1 MSKSDLKRHTDALH
15 SASGMCRKKKEEE
28 RINKLLIN
36 NSFTATGTNKIPL
49 PMHFCREQHVDFKCI
64 GDLKSKFA
72 RLDFVITLN
81 NGLVVFLEVDE
92 NQHRFGIESITCD
105 VKRMSHIQESLL
117 IDGAMHCG
125 IVFMR
130 YNPGSYRVG
139 DELQSI
145 PKECREKRLLEH
157 LDELGSRTTLSE
169 CGTMEIQYAYYDRY
183 YGDLEKPEICWNLDY
198 PKSFNSIASCVCL

>member
-1 MSKSDLKRHTDALH
+1 MH
-15 SASGMCRKKKEEE
+15 SAEGIGRQKKQEE
-28 RINKLLIN
+28 RIRKLLLG
-36 NSFTATGTNKIPL
+36 NSYTATETNKIPL
-49 PMHFCREQHVDFKCI
+49 PMQFCREQHVDFRCV
-64 GDLKSKFA
+64 GNLKNKFA
-72 RLDFVITLN
+72 RLDFVITLK

-92 NQHRFGIESITCD
+92 DQHRFGESVTCD
-105 VKRMSHIQESLL
+105 VRRMGYIQESLL

-125 IVFMR
+125 LLFLR
-130 YNPGSYRVG
+130 YNPGAYRVG